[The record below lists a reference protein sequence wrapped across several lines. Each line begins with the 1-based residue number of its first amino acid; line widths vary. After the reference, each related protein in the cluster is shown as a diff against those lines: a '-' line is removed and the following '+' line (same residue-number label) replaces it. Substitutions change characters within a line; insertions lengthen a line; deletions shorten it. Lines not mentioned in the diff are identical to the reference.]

1 MKIFEELKFNT
12 YLELKLNTWLN
23 YLFNKPLNEISF
35 LNVTQ
40 TKEWFINLNEI
51 YSRDINFTTFSVFFI
66 N

>member
-1 MKIFEELKFNT
+1 MKIFRELKFNT

-40 TKEWFINLNEI
+40 TKEWSINLNEI